1 MINELSVQDE
11 HMPVESEVKVCSFTG
26 TNFSSHSNLDYNLGQ
41 DKMGQQADRLLPTPP
56 KKVEDEAAQK
66 PKCAIFRSL
75 IGGGG
80 KYKFPIFSVQDIL
93 SVIAAGL

>member
-1 MINELSVQDE
+1 MKQRAN
-11 HMPVESEVKVCSFTG
+11 
-26 TNFSSHSNLDYNLGQ
+26 
-41 DKMGQQADRLLPTPP
+41 RLPPTPP

-75 IGGGG
+75 IGGGE
-80 KYKFPIFSVQDIL
+80 YKFPISSVQDNL